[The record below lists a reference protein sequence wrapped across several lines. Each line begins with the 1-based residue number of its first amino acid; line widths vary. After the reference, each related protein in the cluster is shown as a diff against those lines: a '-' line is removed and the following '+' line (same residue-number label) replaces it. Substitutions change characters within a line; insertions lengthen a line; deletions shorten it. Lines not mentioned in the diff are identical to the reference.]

1 MLKLQYFDHLTTK
14 SQLIGKDSDAGTH
27 KRQVEKGMT
36 EDEMVGRHHRLDGY
50 ESEQTPGDSEGW
62 EAWGA
67 AVHGVAEL
75 GTT

>member
-1 MLKLQYFDHLTTK
+1 MFCEPYSLFCNYETIPTRKE
-14 SQLIGKDSDAGTH
+14 
-27 KRQVEKGMT
+27 EKGTT
-36 EDEMVGRHHRLDGY
+36 EDEMVEQHHRLTGY

-75 GTT
+75 DTTQQLNSNNQ